1 MEYRNKFRS
10 RRIACAAL
18 MLSMAWSAAARAAD
32 MLDRS
37 VQFNVAAAQLG
48 NALIDFSTQSGV
60 QVAVADADVSRL
72 KSGGVTGAYPARE
85 ALAILLRGT
94 GLEFSRVGEKTVA
107 IRVAAAAPAV
117 PAVLRTS
124 RPAATSAA
132 AAAAPDSGGGASANS
147 QLPDVTVMAP
157 IPPSDQQLAGD
168 SLYQFILHHAT
179 THFPAS
185 DAVRGGLARWRGG
198 RAESIC
204 PVTLGLDKGYNDFLT
219 ARLRALA
226 AYVGAPLDAD
236 PNCRDNVRI
245 LFTTDPE
252 KLMGEVMN
260 WAGRTLGVRYPHQTE
275 KTLANSG
282 IHAIQGWYVTAN
294 GGQSVL
300 NRDAALIGHLDLL
313 PVWPLVTNT
322 GLNGGGGRFAGI
334 AGVIIVVDTTKVE
347 GYTIGTIADYIS
359 VLVLTHVQTPDHCDP
374 LPSILD
380 LESSTCGARE
390 KPTAITAG
398 DLAFL
403 KALYYHNTGIGP
415 TLSRDDIQINM
426 LRQFQ
431 GR

>member
-1 MEYRNKFRS
+1 MEHGNKSRN
-10 RRIACAAL
+10 RRIVVAAF
-18 MLSMAWSAAARAAD
+18 MLSMAWHAVARADD

-37 VQFNVAAAQLG
+37 VQFNVAAATLG
-48 NALIDFSTQSGV
+48 NALVDFSSQSGV
-60 QVAVADADVSRL
+60 QVAVADSNVSQL
-72 KSGGVTGAYPARE
+72 KSAGVTGVYSVRQ
-85 ALAILLRGT
+85 ALGILLRGT
-94 GLEFSRVGEKTVA
+94 GLEFSRVGDKTVA
-107 IRVAAAAPAV
+107 IRVAAAPPAV

-124 RPAATSAA
+124 RPSATAAT
-132 AAAAPDSGGGASANS
+132 APPADSGGPGSGNS

-157 IPPSDQQLAGD
+157 IPPTEQELAGD

-179 THFPAS
+179 THYPAS
-185 DAVRGGLARWRGG
+185 DAVRGSLARWRGG
-198 RAESIC
+198 RAETIC
-204 PVTLGLDKGYNDFLT
+204 PATLGLDRAYNDFLT

-252 KLMGEVMN
+252 KLMGEVTN

-275 KTLANSG
+275 KTLAFSG
-282 IHAIQGWYVTAN
+282 THAIQGWYVTAG

-300 NRDAALIGHLDLL
+300 NRDIALIGHLDLS

-322 GLNGGGGRFAGI
+322 GLNGGGGRFGGI
-334 AGVIIVVDTTKVE
+334 ASVVIVVDTTRVE

-359 VLVLTHVQTPDHCDP
+359 MLVLSVVQTPDHCDP

-380 LESSTCGARE
+380 LMSSTCGARE
-390 KPTAITAG
+390 KPAAITAG